1 MRSIFLKS
9 LCPLALA
16 AGEGFALSLYDTAPA
31 IGLPESQALHYSL
44 SAHLGYDDN
53 INSSYNTKTKSEY
66 VGASLSASYSDF
78 ESTTKK
84 HFSANLGATYYFKQ
98 AHSTNNKWFSNN
110 NIGAGLTHNFSDRCT
125 YSLNASLRYQPEPD
139 YSNGISASR
148 AQGDCINWSLTN
160 AVTKSIDARW
170 SWTLN
175 ASTSGNYYAEKAYE
189 YDDRQYIN
197 TGASLNVRTSEL
209 VSYSLNCSYRWDFK
223 KSRYGHNSNNLYL
236 TLSTN
241 RSLSP
246 YSSMNMSVGV
256 QEKFIKGQRIWTPS
270 LRGGYNRTVAEGLSI
285 NFYASLDNE
294 NVNTYRGMVGSYL
307 SNPAW
312 RVGFAASYTWTP
324 DVSLTFGCSYYTSN
338 YSRGEGGLES
348 YKTFTVAPTVGISF
362 RMTDKL
368 RGNLHYTYTLSDST
382 YGNYASKGEKYGRN
396 NVSFSTTYSF

>member
-9 LCPLALA
+9 LCLLALA
-16 AGEGFALSLYDTAPA
+16 AGEGLALSLYDTAPA
-31 IGLPESQALHYSL
+31 IGLPESKALQYSL
-44 SAHLGYDDN
+44 SVNVGYDDN
-53 INSSYNTKTKSEY
+53 INSSTNAKTKSEHA
-66 VGASLSASYSDF
+66 GASLSASYSDF

-84 HFSANLGATYYFKQ
+84 HFSATLGATYYFKR
-98 AHSTNNKWFSNN
+98 AYSTNKQWFSNN
-110 NIGAGLTHNFSDRCT
+110 SISAGLTHSFSDRCS

-148 AQGDCINWSLTN
+148 AQGDCINWSLSN
-160 AVTKSIDARW
+160 AVTKSIDSRW

-175 ASTSGNYYAEKAYE
+175 ASTSGNYYAEKEYE
-189 YDDRQYIN
+189 YDDRRYISF
-197 TGASLNVRTSEL
+197 GASLNVRTSEL

-223 KSRYGHNSNNLYL
+223 KSGYGPNSNNLYF

-241 RSLSP
+241 RSLTP
-246 YSSMNMSVGV
+246 YSSMNMSVGM

-270 LRGGYNRTVAEGLSI
+270 IRGGYNRKVAEGLSL
-285 NFYASLDNE
+285 NFYVSLDNE

-312 RVGFAASYTWTP
+312 RVGVNASYIWTP
-324 DVSLTFGCSYYTSN
+324 DISFNFGCSYYTSN
-338 YSRGEGGLES
+338 YGRGEGGLSS
-348 YKTFTVAPTVGISF
+348 YRTSTVTPNVGISF

-382 YGNYASKGEKYGRN
+382 RGYYASRGQRYGRN
-396 NVSFSTTYSF
+396 NIVFSTSYSF